1 MAGDFEVIRI
11 VGQACS
17 LTLFG
22 IGHMAGYK
30 PALRLNMN
38 EIKPLNVLIKGLLLF
53 ALFNLVI
60 AAWQPSVGQF
70 SLYNVLYP
78 GRERLPFG
86 ENPKQS
92 YNLSL
97 FDIDAMFASHVIAG
111 TPKADD
117 EFRVIIVGDS
127 SVWGTLLKPEETL
140 AGQLNADNL
149 NACGKNVRA
158 YNLGYPTISLT
169 KDVMLLSYA
178 MDYDPDLVIWMTTLD
193 AFPLEKQTST
203 PLVANNVEKV
213 RELATSYQLRVEAD
227 DPNFVKT
234 SFWDKTFVGD
244 RRAWADFFRLQ
255 IYGVM
260 WSATGI
266 DQVYPSDYEKAQT
279 DFEADE
285 SYHNLT
291 APLTE
296 DQLAINALEAGF
308 RVVGET
314 PMLLVNEPM
323 LISSGANSDIRYNF
337 FYPRWAYDDYR
348 EIMTTLSQ
356 RNDWTYVDLWD
367 IVPANEFTNS
377 AIHLTPSGENL
388 LAESLTPYILENCK

>member
-1 MAGDFEVIRI
+1 
-11 VGQACS
+11 
-17 LTLFG
+17 
-22 IGHMAGYK
+22 
-30 PALRLNMN
+30 MN
-38 EIKPLNVLIKGLLLF
+38 QPIKPLNVLVKGLLLF
-53 ALFNLVI
+53 ILFNLVI
-60 AAWQPSVGQF
+60 TTWQPGVGQF

-97 FDIDAMFASHVIAG
+97 FDLDAMFASHVIAG
-111 TPKADD
+111 TPKADN

-169 KDVMLLSYA
+169 KDVMLLSYG
-178 MDYDPDLVIWMTTLD
+178 MQYDPDLVIWMTTLD
-193 AFPLEKQTST
+193 AFPLDKQTST
-203 PLVANNVEKV
+203 PLVANNEEKV
-213 RELATSYQLRVEAD
+213 RELATNYQLRVEAD
-227 DPNFVKT
+227 DPNFEVK
-234 SFWDKTFVGD
+234 SFWDKTFIGN

-279 DFEADE
+279 DFEADD
-285 SYHNLT
+285 SYHDLT

-296 DQLAINALEAGF
+296 DELAINALEAGF
-308 RVVGET
+308 NVVGET

-337 FYPRWAYDDYR
+337 FYPRWAYDDYH
-348 EIMTTLSQ
+348 EIMTSLSE
-356 RNDWTYVDLWD
+356 RNDWTYVDLWN

-377 AIHLTPSGENL
+377 AIHLTPAGENL
-388 LAESLTPYILENCK
+388 LAENLAPYILETCK